1 MKNVRSGG
9 EISKKV
15 SFGYTPKAES
25 SGSNNEEFSDGNIS
39 HNISDSSGSRS
50 NKLWKK
56 KKFSFVHRQTR
67 SGEWAGNLLASAG
80 MGIPR
85 RHSEQNSTEDGEEGG
100 DKVVTEKNRRT
111 SSDGARGYSSSSNK
125 DGERKERSF
134 SLFQPKIARPS
145 AAKALSRSVN
155 AYDYDSY
162 SHDSNDRRSSKGSS
176 KGSSNGGN
184 IPTDDV
190 STMSSRKSVL
200 RRENIDANAMTMGMD
215 EISANFLDFLSEAK
229 CRDWLKSLSRRD
241 PRYCIKAFFDDVAK
255 DGADNIEKEHGFQ
268 PELLSPLL
276 SMFQRSSVF
285 SVWRPTS
292 VDSIRK
298 MMTGQGTG
306 KGLDIKG
313 KSAKKGKLSAYVPFL
328 QIHDDAHKTKIRPL
342 ARDERIRVFYK
353 KREARN
359 LARITLLEIM
369 NDMVKQVGNAER
381 ELQFVHQPTKQ
392 HNRRVTTG
400 EHGRPS
406 ASQLSHL
413 RKRLSNDEGRSMS
426 ALLPEKEEEE
436 DVKAEMLRNR
446 KSGSHSDLFG
456 RASFTN
462 ASISSAADK
471 MHWKIIEEWAMDDPS
486 IQVIDDYSPKCFG
499 IDIPKRLFWEGYVM
513 RAKDI
518 SREPGSE
525 YDTGRP
531 SRASFQDMNFASIK
545 DEFEEDSPRAV
556 VWQYTDPYSPPNV
569 PDPDPMMPQTLLMAY
584 EEHGMVKPVVSDF
597 DCFLLGTRGVRF
609 HSHLPEDQVKMV
621 HHMVDDI
628 EKILK
633 DCTEGRS
640 TNWTS
645 AWLQEMKHHRTQVKM
660 PKYGFG
666 DPKSYA
672 IMKYAV
678 QRLEEFGA
686 VRHGAGKRHFCVL

>member
-1 MKNVRSGG
+1 MKKVRSGG

-25 SGSNNEEFSDGNIS
+25 SGSNNEEFSDGNSS

-80 MGIPR
+80 LPR
-85 RHSEQNSTEDGEEGG
+85 RHSEQNSTENGEEG
-100 DKVVTEKNRRT
+100 TEKNRRT
-111 SSDGARGYSSSSNK
+111 SSDGARANSGSSNK

-134 SLFQPKIARPS
+134 SLFQPKTARPA

-176 KGSSNGGN
+176 NGGN
-184 IPTDDV
+184 NPTDDV
-190 STMSSRKSVL
+190 SAMSSRKSVL

-392 HNRRVTTG
+392 RNRRVTTG

-406 ASQLSHL
+406 ASQLRHL
-413 RKRLSNDEGRSMS
+413 KKRLSNDEGRSMS

-621 HHMVDDI
+621 HQMVDDI

-686 VRHGAGKRHFCVL
+686 VRHGAGKRHFL